1 MGSGDLLILQT
12 NTNCFTL
19 ISFFLFFS
27 QSDNQSSV
35 SFFMEGYSF
44 DRMFKAECCEI
55 CGAIGW
61 KEVLLTCSKCKGGR
75 EHAYCTKFHTLI
87 IPEYWVCEPCG
98 SKCVSTSPLKEDR
111 GIGSRASKMYQTSK
125 TAKVKSLTKDEVIR
139 LSSGASHPVSSTI
152 VLGKH
157 RRNDE
162 IHKKTMTSKHAS
174 CSLSKGPTKECVED
188 DIFSESHVGPT
199 KECVEENQKSLG
211 RVIAD
216 HNIQD
221 YYSWK
226 EKLANKAPF
235 EASSSRNS
243 SPFADSGPSKICLDK
258 NQRPMGGVAPAKKV
272 QIHDPQKEKP
282 TKAAPFEALFARKS
296 SPIVGSGGIPC
307 ANDDGNQFTIKKYD
321 KSIQQSLNLDS
332 KFLPCSITTWR
343 GQFQI
348 LHTASPSKFYDG
360 FEAQPP
366 FIVNGKAFAFSRE
379 MPSVLQL
386 ESRPALK
393 VLIDIFQDDSPQL
406 QDIALYFFP
415 SEKTERSRMNLNS
428 ILKLMKD
435 EKTMLRSY
443 INGVELLIFTSNQ
456 LGMDSRGAI
465 ATINDGHFLWG
476 LFRKKKIDKAIE
488 RVPKMEPLDMDFD
501 MWKDAMGRT
510 YQLGLVTPNLGAPPG
525 FEE

>member
-1 MGSGDLLILQT
+1 MQTLSETEIYLYSCVIL
-12 NTNCFTL
+12 CRL
-19 ISFFLFFS
+19 
-27 QSDNQSSV
+27 SV
-35 SFFMEGYSF
+35 VRYV
-44 DRMFKAECCEI
+44 
-55 CGAIGW
+55 
-61 KEVLLTCSKCKGGR
+61 VLLVGKKYYLLVLNAK
-75 EHAYCTKFHTLI
+75 EDVNMQ
-87 IPEYWVCEPCG
+87 YWVCEPCG
-98 SKCVSTSPLKEDR
+98 SKCVSTSPLKEDQ
-111 GIGSRASKMYQTSK
+111 GIGSRVSKMYQTGK

-139 LSSGASHPVSSTI
+139 LSSGASHPVSYTT

-162 IHKKTMTSKHAS
+162 IHKKTMTST

-188 DIFSESHVGPT
+188 DIFSESHVVPT
-199 KECVEENQKSLG
+199 KECVEENQQSLG

-226 EKLANKAPF
+226 KKLANKAPF
-235 EASSSRNS
+235 EASSTRNS
-243 SPFADSGPSKICLDK
+243 SPFVDSGPSKICLDK
-258 NQRPMGGVAPAKKV
+258 NQRPMGGVTPAKKV

-296 SPIVGSGGIPC
+296 SPIPGRILFLSVISDVFFQLFVASTSVYSCKCGIPC
-307 ANDDGNQFTIKKYD
+307 ANDDGKQFTIKKYD

-393 VLIDIFQDDSPQL
+393 VLIDIFKDDSPKL

-443 INGVELLIFTSNQ
+443 INGMELLIFTSNQ
-456 LGMDSRGAI
+456 LGMDSRGA
-465 ATINDGHFLWG
+465 
-476 LFRKKKIDKAIE
+476 
-488 RVPKMEPLDMDFD
+488 
-501 MWKDAMGRT
+501 
-510 YQLGLVTPNLGAPPG
+510 
-525 FEE
+525 

>member
-1 MGSGDLLILQT
+1 MKSHKED
-12 NTNCFTL
+12 
-19 ISFFLFFS
+19 
-27 QSDNQSSV
+27 DN
-35 SFFMEGYSF
+35 
-44 DRMFKAECCEI
+44 AACCEI

-61 KEVLLTCSKCKGGR
+61 KEVLLTCSKCKGGH

-87 IPEYWVCEPCG
+87 IPEYWVCEACG
-98 SKCVSTSPLKEDR
+98 SKCVSTSPLKEDQ
-111 GIGSRASKMYQTSK
+111 GIGSRASKMYQRNK
-125 TAKVKSLTKDEVIR
+125 TAKVKLLTEDEVIR
-139 LSSGASHPVSSTI
+139 LSSGASHPVSSAN

-157 RRNDE
+157 QRNDE

-174 CSLSKGPTKECVED
+174 CSLSKGPTKECVE
-188 DIFSESHVGPT
+188 
-199 KECVEENQKSLG
+199 ENQQSLG

-221 YYSWK
+221 YYSLK
-226 EKLANKAPF
+226 EELANKAPF
-235 EASSSRNS
+235 EASSTRNS
-243 SPFADSGPSKICLDK
+243 SPFADLGPSKICLGK
-258 NQRPMGGVAPAKKV
+258 NQRPMGGVTPAKKV

-282 TKAAPFEALFARKS
+282 TKAAPFEALLARKS

-307 ANDDGNQFTIKKYD
+307 VNDDGKQFTIKKYD
-321 KSIQQSLNLDS
+321 KSIQQSLNLDC

-348 LHTASPSKFYDG
+348 LHTAAPTKFYDG

-393 VLIDIFQDDSPQL
+393 VLIDIFQDDSPKL

-415 SEKTERSRMNLNS
+415 SEQTERSRMNLNS

-443 INGVELLIFTSNQ
+443 INGVELLMFTSNQ

-465 ATINDGHFLWG
+465 AAINDGHFLWG
-476 LFRKKKIDKAIE
+476 LFRKRKIDKTIE
-488 RVPKMEPLDMDFD
+488 RVPKLEPLDMDFD
-501 MWKDAMGRT
+501 MSGGKDAMGRT
-510 YQLGLVTPNLGAPPG
+510 CHLGLVTPKLEFDNNLGVPPG